1 MDSHARSFFTVG
13 DIKNAVD
20 RIMQT
25 ADIIFNTNVRRI
37 ISPCYNSLIP
47 MESALVAWI
56 VECSKINV
64 VLNGKVVRSKALSLF
79 KLFADIAI
87 SDKLCEAENNIG
99 DLQPR
104 NRSFRKCKKS
114 FSASYTGYGKFMKR

>member
-1 MDSHARSFFTVG
+1 MLDLFTVG
-13 DIKNAVD
+13 NIKNAVD
-20 RIMQT
+20 RIVQT
-25 ADIIFNTNVRRI
+25 ADIIFNVHVRRI

-56 VECSKINV
+56 VECSKKNV
-64 VLNGKVVRSKALSLF
+64 VLNGKVVRSKDLSLF

-87 SDKLCEAENNIG
+87 RDKLCEAENNIG

-104 NRSFRKCKKS
+104 NRSFRTCKKS